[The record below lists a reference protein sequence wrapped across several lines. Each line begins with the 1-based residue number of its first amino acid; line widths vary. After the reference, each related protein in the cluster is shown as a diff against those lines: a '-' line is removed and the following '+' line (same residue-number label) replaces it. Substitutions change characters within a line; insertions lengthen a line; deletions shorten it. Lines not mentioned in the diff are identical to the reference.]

1 MFIENKYTKW
11 YTKIIESAK
20 NKTYKGYSEKHHIIP
35 RSLGGSD
42 AIDNLVKLSA
52 REHFICHLLLVRMVS
67 DMEHK
72 RKMVY
77 AAWQQSR
84 SSKIKGG
91 KVTSRIYEMLR
102 RDLSNLYT
110 GRKRKPFSE
119 EAKANMKAA
128 AKTRKK
134 VAYSPER
141 IEKLLSL
148 TRAQKGQKLSIEHRD
163 KIALS
168 MVGKSYEERY
178 GDDAVRLKEQ
188 RKNQQLSSPV
198 VSCPHCGKTGKGSG
212 MHAWHFN
219 KCRHRNTGKDDSSSQ
234 Y

>member
-11 YTKIIESAK
+11 YLKIIESAK
-20 NKTYKGYSEKHHIIP
+20 NKNRSGYLEKHHIIP
-35 RSLGGSD
+35 KSLGGSNN
-42 AIDNLVKLSA
+42 IDNLVSLSA
-52 REHFICHLLLVRMVS
+52 REHFVCHLLLVRMVGNI
-67 DMEHK
+67 DHK
-72 RKMVY
+72 RKMIY

-84 SSKIKGG
+84 SSRLKGG
-91 KVTSRIYEMLR
+91 KVTGRVYEMLR
-102 RDLSNLYT
+102 KELSALYT

-134 VAYSPER
+134 VEYSPAR
-141 IEKLLSL
+141 IEKLLEL
-148 TRAQKGQKLSIEHRD
+148 TKAQKGQKLSTDHRN
-163 KIALS
+163 KIVMS

-178 GDDAVRLKEQ
+178 GDKAARLKEE
-188 RKNQQLSSPV
+188 RRNQQLSAPV

-212 MHAWHFN
+212 MYTWHFN
-219 KCRHRNTGKDDSSSQ
+219 KCRRRSTGKDDSSSQ